1 MYVYQHLVLQLC
13 DPPAPGLGLLPQPR
27 HLEAQSGP
35 SLVLPWRGQHAG
47 PPQPRCL
54 RNLSRGWI
62 VTSLGAAPLQVE
74 DPHPGEQLLDADRGL
89 PP

>member
-1 MYVYQHLVLQLC
+1 MYVDQHLVLQLC

-35 SLVLPWRGQHAG
+35 SLLVPWRGQHAG

-54 RNLSRGWI
+54 RTIS
-62 VTSLGAAPLQVE
+62 
-74 DPHPGEQLLDADRGL
+74 
-89 PP
+89 